1 MHVSVTFRHL
11 DPTDAL
17 KEFAADKIGRI
28 EKYLHSTCDAH
39 VVLSVEK
46 YMHQADITIKAH
58 GVMMRGK
65 EKSDDMYASIDRA
78 VEKIERQVKRY
89 RNKLTSHKPRE
100 GVAAKVRLAYLA
112 AEDAP
117 APVEP
122 TAHPQV
128 IESKELDARP
138 MTLEEAVMQMDLL
151 DNDFLV
157 FINAANGG
165 MNVLYRKTEGRFG
178 LIEGPPAPPMMAA
191 ANGR

>member
-17 KEFAADKIGRI
+17 KEFATEKVSRL

-39 VVLSVEK
+39 IVLSVEK

-65 EKSDDMYASIDRA
+65 EKSEDMYSSIDRA
-78 VEKIERQVKRY
+78 VDKIERQVKRY

-100 GVAAKVRLAYLA
+100 GVAAKVTLNYLA
-112 AEDAP
+112 ASA
-117 APVEP
+117 EP
-122 TAHPQV
+122 EEKANEVHPQI

-138 MTLEEAVMQMDLL
+138 MTVEEAVMQMDLL

-157 FINAANGG
+157 FVNAKSGG

-178 LIEGPPAPPMMAA
+178 LIETLAA
-191 ANGR
+191 AAAR

>member
-1 MHVSVTFRHL
+1 MQVSVTFRHM

-17 KEFAADKIGRI
+17 KEFAA
-28 EKYLHSTCDAH
+28 EKVSRLEKLLHTACDAH

-46 YMHQADITIKAH
+46 YMHKADITLKAH
-58 GVMMRGK
+58 GMMMRGK
-65 EKSDDMYASIDRA
+65 EKSEDMYASIDRA

-100 GVAAKVRLAYLA
+100 GQTAKVKLNYLA
-112 AEDAP
+112 ASEDP
-117 APVEP
+117 AEKNGGGL
-122 TAHPQV
+122 HPQI

-151 DNDFLV
+151 GNDFLV
-157 FINAANGG
+157 FVNANSGG

-178 LIEGPPAPPMMAA
+178 LIEAPAP
-191 ANGR
+191 R

>member
-1 MHVSVTFRHL
+1 MQVSVTFRHV
-11 DPTDAL
+11 DPTESL
-17 KEFAADKIGRI
+17 KEFASEKVSRI

-65 EKSDDMYASIDRA
+65 EKSDDMYSSIDRA
-78 VEKIERQVKRY
+78 VDKIERQVKRY
-89 RNKLTSHKPRE
+89 RNKLTSHKPRD
-100 GVAAKVRLAYLA
+100 GVAAKVKLNYLA
-112 AEDAP
+112 AEAE
-117 APVEP
+117 VP
-122 TAHPQV
+122 TETLAHPQV
-128 IESKELDARP
+128 IESKEFDARP

-157 FINAANGG
+157 FMNAKNGD

-178 LIEGPPAPPMMAA
+178 LIEAPVASNPA
-191 ANGR
+191 